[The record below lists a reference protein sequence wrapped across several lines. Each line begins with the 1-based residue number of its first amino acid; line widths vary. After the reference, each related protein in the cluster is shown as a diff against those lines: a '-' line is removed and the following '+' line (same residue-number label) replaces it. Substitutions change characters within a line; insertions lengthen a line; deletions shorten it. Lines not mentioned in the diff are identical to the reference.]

1 MSTRPDL
8 DRSITEW
15 LVAEVPDRAPE
26 RLLEASRERVRITR
40 QRRAWWPAW
49 RVPPMN
55 NTVRIIAASAAVVV
69 LGLIGYQLLFDSNV
83 GGPPPAPSETPESS
97 PSSTPEPTPSEP
109 IVLVPE
115 MGGLFAGQYL
125 ITDVA
130 PFTITIT
137 IPSGWESL
145 GVPAQVWGPGAD
157 RPTVGYFTLEGIFT
171 DPCDPTQGFRTVG
184 PTVDELVQALTDDP
198 SLNVEQT
205 STVTASGF
213 EGTQIAVTGAA
224 VDCGAVE
231 PVWMRTQPGS
241 VDRPRPDAAEPA
253 QLTILDVA
261 GDRLVIIATG
271 TTGAESAAVASIVD
285 STVIEAP

>member
-1 MSTRPDL
+1 
-8 DRSITEW
+8 
-15 LVAEVPDRAPE
+15 
-26 RLLEASRERVRITR
+26 
-40 QRRAWWPAW
+40 
-49 RVPPMN
+49 MN
-55 NTVRIIAASAAVVV
+55 NTVRIVAAVAAVVILAV
-69 LGLIGYQLLFDSNV
+69 IGLNLIGGTTP
-83 GGPPPAPSETPESS
+83 GGPVQPSPSVA

-224 VDCGAVE
+224 VDCGSVE

-241 VDRPRPDAAEPA
+241 VDRPRPDVTEPA

>member
-1 MSTRPDL
+1 MSPHPEL
-8 DRSITEW
+8 DRSISEW
-15 LVAEVPDRAPE
+15 LTAEAPDRAPE
-26 RLLEASRERVRITR
+26 RLLEASRDRIRTTR

-49 RVPPMN
+49 RVPTMN
-55 NTVRIIAASAAVVV
+55 SNIVRVVAAVAAVGV
-69 LGLIGYQLLFDSNV
+69 ALFVGYQLLGSPNP
-83 GGPPPAPSETPESS
+83 GGSPAVPSPSVSPSEE
-97 PSSTPEPTPSEP
+97 PSAAASTIQT
-109 IVLVPE
+109 LLPE

-125 ITDVA
+125 ITDVE

-171 DPCDPTQGFRTVG
+171 DPCDPTQGHRTVG

-205 STVTASGF
+205 STVTVSGF
-213 EGTQIAVTGAA
+213 EGTQVAVTGAA

-241 VDRPRPDAAEPA
+241 VDRPRPDVAEPA

-271 TTGAESAAVASIVD
+271 TTGAESSAVESIVG